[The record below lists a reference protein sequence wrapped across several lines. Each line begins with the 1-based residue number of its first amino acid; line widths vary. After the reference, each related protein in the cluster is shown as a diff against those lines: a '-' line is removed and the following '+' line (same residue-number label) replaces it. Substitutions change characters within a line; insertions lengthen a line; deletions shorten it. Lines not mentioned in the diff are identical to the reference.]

1 MLKSEK
7 PFYAFALHLMAI
19 ILVGSVFLVLP
30 EPAKGQTAQVP
41 VNQNEIHVFVS
52 IMDPKIV
59 SDTFGKR
66 VAQRFVAI
74 QVTVGNHNKD
84 YQYLI
89 NDVSLN
95 LAKVFPAVAAIK
107 VTGRSLPPYYTLSSA
122 ELSLLR
128 GVAEKGQG
136 QDPRNK
142 TLRYFRGIGTI
153 AAGLIGVAGFGP
165 SYPKA
170 VAIFNGPVI
179 NAFSEAFPDYTIN
192 QMNRLSD
199 SAYQA
204 NTLVPQKHSK
214 VIVAFIP
221 QGIFLSKEQQR
232 RFFDD
237 PTSLYPDSG
246 KCHVTTI
253 ITTTTTTTTTNT
265 TNDKTTTTT
274 TTTNDATHNTT
285 NATPTQPFCVDFRL
299 AEATLDG
306 DFITQVSNLPP
317 TVSTAVFD
325 SSELQKFDDAKPSV
339 KGYISG
345 RFLTGTAISLLNQDP
360 KGLSVAL
367 NGSPTAERIDF
378 IIQSDKP
385 VAPGTRLE
393 FEVSNSQ
400 GVQRYTKDILYMPDP
415 PTLTAITPGTG
426 KQNASATVILTGTNF
441 IPGVG
446 NTRVNVSGSDVE
458 VSDPVDVVGT
468 SLKVTFRIRASA
480 APGSRNVTVV
490 NANGA
495 SSPVTFSIAAAAGNP

>member
-1 MLKSEK
+1 MLKREK
-7 PFYAFALHLMAI
+7 VFYTFVLHLMAI
-19 ILVGSVFLVLP
+19 VLMGSLFLVLP
-30 EPAKGQTAQVP
+30 EPAKGQAAQVP

-74 QVTVGNHNKD
+74 QVTIGNHNKD
-84 YQYLI
+84 FQYLI

-95 LAKVFPAVAAIK
+95 LAKVFPDVAAIK

-136 QDPRNK
+136 QDTRNK

-179 NAFSEAFPDYTIN
+179 NAYSEAFPDYTIN

-204 NTLVPQKHSK
+204 NTLIPQKHSK

-246 KCHVTTI
+246 KCYATTI
-253 ITTTTTTTTTNT
+253 ITTTTSTATNYTTNSTTSSTTTTTN
-265 TNDKTTTTT
+265 N
-274 TTTNDATHNTT
+274 AAHNTA
-285 NATPTQPFCVDFRL
+285 NNTPNQPFCVDFRL

-306 DFITQVSNLPP
+306 DFITQISNLPP
-317 TVSTAVFD
+317 TVSTAVFE
-325 SSELQKFDDAKPSV
+325 SSELQKFDEAKPTV

-345 RFLTGTAISLLNQDP
+345 RFLTGAAISLLNQDP

-367 NGSPTAERIDF
+367 DGTPTTDRVNF
-378 IIQSDKP
+378 IVQSDKP

-415 PTLTAITPGTG
+415 PTLTTITPNSA
-426 KQNASATVILTGTNF
+426 KQGASATVTLTGTNF
-441 IPGVG
+441 IPGAG
-446 NTRVNVSGSDVE
+446 NTRVNVSGSDVD
-458 VSDPVDVVGT
+458 VSDPTDVVGT
-468 SLKVTFRIRASA
+468 SLKVTFRI
-480 APGSRNVTVV
+480 
-490 NANGA
+490 GA
-495 SSPVTFSIAAAAGNP
+495 